1 MLLGG
6 AAGIRVAQSLWQ
18 LLDLGG
24 GAVSVAVPVGGVV
37 GAVAGGL
44 LGLIS
49 NPRLLVLLMAV
60 FAGSAAGAVA
70 GKVAWGD
77 VGEIGGQVAGA
88 LFGGGAWRPGC
99 SSAAA
104 RTGGCESVCRRRR
117 RSRALNTFV
126 RSRASSRRL
135 PPSRPPPGSSCG
147 RQ

>member
-1 MLLGG
+1 MSDIMPEGPAPPQPAPVLMMAFWMLLGG
-6 AAGIRVAQSLWQ
+6 AFGIRVAQSLWQ

-24 GAVSVAVPVGGVV
+24 GAVPVAVPVGGVI

-70 GKVAWGD
+70 GKVAWGE

-88 LFGGGAWRPGC
+88 LVGGIAWAAWLYFGRGKD
-99 SSAAA
+99 
-104 RTGGCESVCRRRR
+104 
-117 RSRALNTFV
+117 RAL
-126 RSRASSRRL
+126 
-135 PPSRPPPGSSCG
+135 
-147 RQ
+147 